1 MGQRLNIEIFNEGK
15 VLANA
20 YYHWSGYTSSA
31 LALTK
36 TIIENIDKIVC
47 KDDRLKAVWLLQTT
61 GAGLPNDERN
71 SIEAKDFTELS
82 DFTNR
87 NNGIIAVSHK
97 AIQETRYWEEA
108 RVIIYLDEE
117 RINCSGIFSKDYKW
131 DWEKEND
138 MRYTDL
144 PIVEWALDDI
154 RFTELATFISCIED
168 MIKNKQYIF
177 RTSDYP
183 LHVYTMIE

>member
-36 TIIENIDKIVC
+36 TIIENVDKIVC

-61 GAGLPNDERN
+61 GAGLPDDERN
-71 SIEAKDFTELS
+71 SIEAKDFTGLS
-82 DFTNR
+82 DFINR
-87 NNGIIAVSHK
+87 NSGIIAVSHK
-97 AIQETRYWEEA
+97 AIQETRAWEEA
-108 RVIIYLDEE
+108 RVTIYLDEE
-117 RINCSGIFSKDYKW
+117 RINCSGIFVKDYKW
-131 DWEKEND
+131 KWDKEND
-138 MRYTDL
+138 IQYTDL
-144 PIVEWALDDI
+144 PIVEWVFDDI
-154 RFTELATFISCIED
+154 RFTELVTFISYIED
-168 MIKNKQYIF
+168 MIENKQYDF

-183 LHVYTMIE
+183 LYAYTMIE